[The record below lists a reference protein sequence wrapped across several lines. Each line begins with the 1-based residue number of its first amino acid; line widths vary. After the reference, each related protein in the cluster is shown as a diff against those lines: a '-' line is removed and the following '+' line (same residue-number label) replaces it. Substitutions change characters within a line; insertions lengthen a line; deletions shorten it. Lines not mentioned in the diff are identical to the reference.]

1 MTVLKGEETE
11 RDREREGGLEENC
24 KRYVEKIKNSYGSDA
39 VA

>member
-11 RDREREGGLEENC
+11 REGGVEENC